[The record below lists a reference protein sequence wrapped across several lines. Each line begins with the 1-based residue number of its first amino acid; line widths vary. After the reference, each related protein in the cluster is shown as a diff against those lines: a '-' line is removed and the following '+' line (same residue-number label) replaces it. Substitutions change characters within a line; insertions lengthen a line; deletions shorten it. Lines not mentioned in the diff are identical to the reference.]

1 MSIEISSV
9 SAGIGEEVNVP
20 VKLTADYWGV
30 SGRLHYYSS
39 ALNYTGFTAVQ
50 SLAASLVNPGELAF
64 ALFLSGNDPPIP
76 KDPEIFLTVQ
86 FQVLGPSLLTLS
98 DIGAS
103 DSAGQDVAITA
114 VDGAVTIEDTNVN
127 FEAYWDAPPSSLG
140 VVGTKV
146 FVGNSADVNDGS
158 FQQVADIA
166 QPGNVA
172 PFNLDANQG
181 QRYAYAYHY
190 DGEGDQGPNSSVV
203 AFSTDAALPAPA
215 GFGVRVV

>member
-1 MSIEISSV
+1 MLVIESASVHLGDQVTLAITQMDGAGGIQFELIYDPAHLAFVSWQSEPGADAVTNPQSGQFRYVVSSV
-9 SAGIGEEVNVP
+9 SSLPEV
-20 VKLTADYWGV
+20 LGYIT
-30 SGRLHYYSS
+30 
-39 ALNYTGFTAVQ
+39 
-50 SLAASLVNPGELAF
+50 
-64 ALFLSGNDPPIP
+64 
-76 KDPEIFLTVQ
+76 LTVN
-86 FQVLGPSLLTLS
+86 GPSLLEFNNVV
-98 DIGAS
+98 
-103 DSAGQDVAITA
+103 AGDPMGQAITLEA
-114 VDGAVTIEDTNVN
+114 QDGEITIIEDTNVD

-140 VVGTKV
+140 VVGTRV